1 LRNRVFL
8 SGSAVTGSRVLGC
21 GSHRL
26 HGPWVFEGS
35 AGLLH
40 TGNGSPET
48 ATGTAG
54 HGGLNLRKVR
64 VAQVLP
70 DPTGLARGSLGSSTI
85 GRKSAWAPPET
96 HCLARFQFWP
106 PELRHLVDG
115 SRPLFPLRL
124 SYARSLSLSLSLSLI
139 SLVSQSQS
147 LSLSSLFL
155 SSQAPSLF
163 SGRRRT
169 KEERKNNEEGRRNK
183 TKKKREEQKIL
194 KG

>member
-85 GRKSAWAPPET
+85 GRKSAWAPPES
-96 HCLARFQFWP
+96 HCLAEFQFWP
-106 PELRHLVDG
+106 PELRHLGRRVTA
-115 SRPLFPLRL
+115 SRP
-124 SYARSLSLSLSLSLI
+124 SSSLLCSVSLSLSLI

>member
-85 GRKSAWAPPET
+85 GRKSAWAPPES
-96 HCLARFQFWP
+96 HCLAEFQFWP
-106 PELRHLVDG
+106 PELRHLGRRVT
-115 SRPLFPLRL
+115 
-124 SYARSLSLSLSLSLI
+124 ASLPSSSLLCSVSLSLSLSLI

>member
-54 HGGLNLRKVR
+54 HGGSNLRKVR

-70 DPTGLARGSLGSSTI
+70 DPTGLARGLLGSSTI
-85 GRKSAWAPPET
+85 GQKLAWAPPES
-96 HCLARFQFWP
+96 HCLAEFQFWP
-106 PELRHLVDG
+106 PELRHLGRRVT
-115 SRPLFPLRL
+115 
-124 SYARSLSLSLSLSLI
+124 ASLPSSSLLCS
-139 SLVSQSQS
+139 VS